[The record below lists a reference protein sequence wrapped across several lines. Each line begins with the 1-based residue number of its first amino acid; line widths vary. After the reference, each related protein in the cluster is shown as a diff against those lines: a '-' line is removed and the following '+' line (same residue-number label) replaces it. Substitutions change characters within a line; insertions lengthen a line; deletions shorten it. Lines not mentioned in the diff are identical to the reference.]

1 MTNILYVNFSNF
13 LGPKGVKSKMQVAI
27 TGRGNLEMAIRTFR
41 KKTQKEGIIKEARR
55 RKAYEKPSE
64 EKKRRIEENIT
75 RKKRSR
81 KGEYVA

>member
-1 MTNILYVNFSNF
+1 
-13 LGPKGVKSKMQVAI
+13 MQVAI
-27 TGRGNLEMAIRTFR
+27 TGRGNLELAIRSFR

-81 KGEYVA
+81 KGEYFS

>member
-1 MTNILYVNFSNF
+1 
-13 LGPKGVKSKMQVAI
+13 MQVTI
-27 TGRGNLEMAIRTFR
+27 TGRGNLELAIRSFR

-81 KGEYVA
+81 KSEYHG

>member
-1 MTNILYVNFSNF
+1 MEVT
-13 LGPKGVKSKMQVAI
+13 I

-64 EKKRRIEENIT
+64 EKKRRFEENIT

>member
-1 MTNILYVNFSNF
+1 
-13 LGPKGVKSKMQVAI
+13 MQVVIA
-27 TGRGNLEMAIRTFR
+27 GRGNLELAIRSFR

-64 EKKRRIEENIT
+64 AKKRRIEENIT

-81 KGEYVA
+81 KGEYY

>member
-1 MTNILYVNFSNF
+1 
-13 LGPKGVKSKMQVAI
+13 MQVTI
-27 TGRGNLEMAIRTFR
+27 TGRGNLELAIRSFR

-64 EKKRRIEENIT
+64 AKKRRIEENIT

-81 KGEYVA
+81 RGEFSN